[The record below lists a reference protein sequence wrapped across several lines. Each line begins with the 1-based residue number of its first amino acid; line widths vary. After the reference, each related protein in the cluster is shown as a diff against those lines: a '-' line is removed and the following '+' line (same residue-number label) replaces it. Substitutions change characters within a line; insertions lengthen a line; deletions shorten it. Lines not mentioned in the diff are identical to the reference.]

1 MEVEGNR
8 PSQKARR
15 TPNFHPSSSI
25 LHLHLSDLVKD
36 RLVTALGSTHTID
49 RELGGGGMARVFL
62 ATERALGRQVV
73 IKTLPDDAWSASAAQ
88 RFHRE
93 ILTAAQLQHAN
104 IVPVL
109 AAGDAEGLP
118 YFTMP
123 WVDGASLRER
133 MARGAVPVT
142 EAVSILRDVARALSA
157 AHARNIVHRDIKPE
171 NILLSS
177 GAALVTDFG
186 VAKALSIAT
195 QGPEGTGMMTA
206 VGVSVGTL
214 AYMAPEQIA
223 ADPSLDHRA
232 DLYAWGVV
240 AYELLSGQ
248 RPFAQLSGTALTR
261 AQLTEM
267 PPDLK
272 GVAPHIPATLA
283 ALVMRCLAK
292 APADR
297 PSQASELLSVLDL
310 PSGESPA
317 MNPAKSRTA
326 AAAVMT
332 LIVVATVAGW
342 LWNKRAPSA
351 DERIVAVAPFRV
363 GGAAAEAQYLR
374 EGLAD
379 VMVPQLQTIPD
390 LSAASMR
397 VVLDRWKRAAGSAE
411 DDLDDEGA
419 RKVATAAGA
428 GQLLIGEIVGTRDRL
443 SVTARLLRVRD
454 GKELASARV
463 EGSADSVSA
472 LATRLLTSLLSL
484 RDGATQERLRSV
496 LSAEPTAIA
505 SYLTG
510 EQLYRRGRYAEAGA
524 AFAEAYRVDTTF
536 AITALRI
543 NFTNGW
549 ALLSPIP
556 GPWLERAWTHR
567 ARLSGPDSLLLISQ
581 VGETFPAPMPRKARA
596 QSLQRLAQQGNTAE
610 LWYSYG
616 DWLLHNGS
624 TAEEQDIERRSL
636 DAFKRSEAL
645 DSSFTS
651 ALEHQAMLELQLG
664 DASASR
670 AALARQARLD
680 SAGDFFRFNK
690 LFAQVLEGDAAQ
702 QIQAV
707 QQFAEGSPND
717 PLLAAA
723 MFSADGGA
731 APFRAHINLTDS
743 LLASRKRRGDDAVTP
758 EKGRLLRSIEWNAGR
773 PSRALQIAAGPAD
786 LAGASEE
793 MMAALLWDGD
803 STQAGRSAAVVASIL
818 RGRPV
823 TDPSPTAAIA
833 RGELGIWSLARGDTA
848 TALRM
853 QRELAS
859 VVAPANRPWE
869 ANTARTFEAVLA
881 AQIAAAR
888 RAADA
893 PAMLRLADSLLRDTP
908 SIPRRALMTGNYT
921 MAAAY
926 EAVGDAPNALRMVT
940 RRDGQS
946 EAGMYAADRQRRIAR
961 LAERTGDRE
970 RAIIALRQF
979 IAMREYAE
987 PKLQPEVAAARE
999 KLKQLEAQGGGK

>member
-1 MEVEGNR
+1 
-8 PSQKARR
+8 
-15 TPNFHPSSSI
+15 
-25 LHLHLSDLVKD
+25 LSDPV
-36 RLVTALGSTHTID
+36 RERIAAALSGTHTIE

-109 AAGDAEGLP
+109 TAGDAEGQP

-133 MARGAVPVT
+133 MARGAVPVS
-142 EAVSILRDVARALSA
+142 EAVGILRDVARALSA

-195 QGPEGTGMMTA
+195 QTPESTGMMTA

-214 AYMAPEQIA
+214 SYMAPEQIA

-232 DLYAWGVV
+232 DIYAWGVV

-248 RPFAQLSGTALTR
+248 RPFAQLSGTALTT
-261 AQLTEM
+261 AQLTTM
-267 PPDLK
+267 PPALK
-272 GVAPHIPATLA
+272 SVAPQVPAPLA
-283 ALVMRCLAK
+283 NLVMQCLAK

-297 PSQASELLSVLDL
+297 PSAASELLTVLDQ
-310 PSGESPA
+310 PSGETPA
-317 MNPAKSRTA
+317 VHAAGSRRMLVA
-326 AAAVMT
+326 AAAMV
-332 LIVVATVAGW
+332 LVVAIAATVW
-342 LWNKRAPSA
+342 TKRAPSA

-363 GGAAAEAQYLR
+363 GGAVPEAKYLR

-390 LSAASMR
+390 ISAASMR
-397 VVLDRWKRAAGSAE
+397 VVLDRWRRAAGSAE
-411 DDLDDEGA
+411 DDLDDDAA
-419 RKVATAAGA
+419 RKVATASGA

-454 GKELASARV
+454 GKQLASARI

-496 LSAEPTAIA
+496 LSAEPAAIA

-510 EQLYRRGRYAEAGA
+510 EQLYRRGRYVEAGN

-536 AITALRI
+536 AIVALRI

-549 ALLSPIP
+549 SLLSPIP

-567 ARLSGPDSLLLISQ
+567 ARLSGQDSLLLISQ
-581 VGETFPAPMPRKARA
+581 TGETFPAPMPRKARA

-610 LWYSYG
+610 LWYAYG

-624 TAEEQDIERRSL
+624 VVEERDVERRAL

-651 ALEHQAMLELQLG
+651 ALEHQALLELGLG
-664 DASASR
+664 DADASR

-680 SAGDFFRFNK
+680 SAGDFFQFNK
-690 LFAQVLEGDAAQ
+690 LYSQVLEGDAAQ
-702 QIQAV
+702 QLQTV
-707 QQFAEGSPND
+707 RQFTGRSSEDA
-717 PLLAAA
+717 LFAAA

-731 APFRAHINLTDS
+731 PQFRAYIALSDTI
-743 LLASRKRRGDDAVTP
+743 LAAMERRGDASVTP
-758 EKGRLLRSIEWNAGR
+758 QTGRVRRAIEWNAGR
-773 PSRALQIAAGPAD
+773 PSRALKIAATPTD
-786 LAGASEE
+786 LEGASEE

-803 STQAGRSAAVVASIL
+803 SAQAVRSAAVVASLL
-818 RGRPV
+818 RARPV
-823 TDPSPTAAIA
+823 TNPSPTEAIA

-853 QRELAS
+853 QRELAG
-859 VVAPANRPWE
+859 VVAPANQPWE
-869 ANTARTFEAVLA
+869 ANTARVFEAVLA
-881 AQIAAAR
+881 AQIATAR

-893 PAMLRLADSLLRDTP
+893 PAKLRLADSLLRDTP
-908 SIPRRALMTGNYT
+908 GLPRRALMTGNYT
-921 MAAAY
+921 VAAAY
-926 EAVGDAPNALRMVT
+926 EAVGDAPNALRLAT
-940 RRDGQS
+940 RRDAQS
-946 EAGMYAADRQRRIAR
+946 EMGTYAADRQRRIAR

-970 RAIIALRQF
+970 RAIEALRHF

>member
-1 MEVEGNR
+1 
-8 PSQKARR
+8 
-15 TPNFHPSSSI
+15 
-25 LHLHLSDLVKD
+25 
-36 RLVTALGSTHTID
+36 
-49 RELGGGGMARVFL
+49 MARVFL

-73 IKTLPDDAWSASAAQ
+73 IKTLPDDAWSTSAAQ

-109 AAGDAEGLP
+109 TAGDAEGIP

-133 MARGAVPVT
+133 MARGPVPVS
-142 EAVSILRDVARALSA
+142 EAVGILRDVARALSA

-186 VAKALSIAT
+186 VAKALSLAT

-232 DLYAWGVV
+232 DIYAWGVV

-248 RPFAQLSGTALTR
+248 RPFAQLTGTALTT
-261 AQLTEM
+261 AQLTQM
-267 PPDLK
+267 PPVLK
-272 GVAPHIPATLA
+272 NVAPQVPAPLA
-283 ALVMRCLAK
+283 ALVMQCLAK

-297 PSQASELLSVLDL
+297 PSTANELLSVLDL

-317 MNPAKSRTA
+317 ISQTQTRKY
-326 AAAVMT
+326 AAAVMA
-332 LIVVATVAGW
+332 LIIAANVIGW

-363 GGAAAEAQYLR
+363 GGAVPEAKYLR

-397 VVLDRWKRAAGSAE
+397 VMLDRWKRAAGSVE

-419 RKVATAAGA
+419 RKVASAAGA

-443 SVTARLLRVRD
+443 SVSARLLRVRD
-454 GKELASARV
+454 GKELASTRV

-496 LSAEPTAIA
+496 LSAQPAAIA

-510 EQLYRRGRYAEAGA
+510 EQLFRRGRYGEAGV

-536 AITALRI
+536 AIAALRI
-543 NFTNGW
+543 SFTNGW
-549 ALLSPIP
+549 SLDAGIP

-567 ARLSGPDSLLLISQ
+567 DRLSGTDSLLLISQ
-581 VGETFPAPMPRKARA
+581 VGETYPQPMPTRARVA
-596 QSLQRLAQQGNTAE
+596 SMRSMAERANSAE
-610 LWYSYG
+610 LWQLYG
-616 DWLLHNGS
+616 DHLFHSGWA
-624 TAEEQDIERRSL
+624 AEEPDVLPRAL
-636 DAFKRSEAL
+636 DAFRKSEAL

-651 ALEHQAMLELQLG
+651 ALEHQAQIYLTLG
-664 DASASR
+664 DAPAAR
-670 AALARQARLD
+670 AALARQAALD
-680 SAGDFFRFNK
+680 SIGDFYRFNDFYIRAVTGNAAEK
-690 LFAQVLEGDAAQ
+690 KRALDDFESRFPEGLLFGANA
-702 QIQAV
+702 
-707 QQFAEGSPND
+707 
-717 PLLAAA
+717 
-723 MFSADGGA
+723 FSADGGTG
-731 APFRAHINLTDS
+731 FRPDISLMDS
-743 LLASRKRRGDDAVTP
+743 ILARRTRRGDRST
-758 EKGRLLRSIEWNAGR
+758 EGGFGISLRDLEWNAGR
-773 PSRALQIAAGPAD
+773 PTRAVAAAANRSA
-786 LAGASEE
+786 LSSVAEE
-793 MMAALLWDGD
+793 VTAALLWDGD
-803 STQAGRSAAVVASIL
+803 SAQAVRSAATL
-818 RGRPV
+818 
-823 TDPSPTAAIA
+823 TAALRSKPSSSPDPEAAVA
-833 RGELGIWSLARGDTA
+833 RAALGMWSLANGDSA
-848 TALRM
+848 TADRM
-853 QRELAS
+853 RRELAAATPS
-859 VVAPANRPWE
+859 PQRPWE
-869 ANTARTFEAVLA
+869 AHEARMLEALLS
-881 AQIAAAR
+881 AQIAVAR
-888 RAADA
+888 RAPDA
-893 PAMLRLADSLLRDTP
+893 RAQLQRVDSLLRDAP
-908 SIPRRALMTGNYT
+908 EIERRTRTTANFVL
-921 MAAAY
+921 AAMY
-926 EAVGDAPNALRMVT
+926 EATNDAPSALRVLG
-940 RRDGQS
+940 RRDGQT
-946 EAGMYAADRQRRIAR
+946 AYGMFNSDLHRRTAR
-961 LAERTGDRE
+961 LAERIGDRE
-970 RAIIALRQF
+970 RAIEALRQF
-979 IAMREYAE
+979 IALREQAE